1 MGQILNIALAGNP
14 NAGKTT
20 MFNALTGARQSVG
33 NYPGVTVE
41 KREGQVIVNEKRLVI
56 IDLPGT
62 YSLTAYSQEELVA
75 RDYLVNERPH
85 AVIDVV
91 DANSLERHLYLGLQ
105 FMELG
110 IPMILALNMMDEV
123 RKSGK
128 KINTEKL
135 SKLLDMP
142 VIETVARTG
151 EGKQELVK
159 EALRYAEERNNL
171 WKPIEISYG
180 PDLDPALLD
189 MAALIEKEK
198 FLTELYPPRWLA
210 LKYME
215 GDVQIKTFGNRA
227 GDIGKKLNKMVE
239 KTQKHCRVTLET
251 SPEAIIADYRYGY
264 IASVTRQGVI
274 TSTDRQDRIAVSDK
288 IDQVLTHRIIGPS
301 LMLGV
306 LYAMFVFTFSIGE
319 IPMGWVEDFFAWLAE
334 IVTGFTSPGL
344 LQSLLVD
351 GIIGG
356 VGGVLGFV
364 PLIMVMFLGISFLE
378 DSGYMARMAYMMDR
392 VLRIFG
398 LHGCSVM
405 PFIVSGGIPGGCAV
419 PGVMGTRTLRSPKEK
434 LATLMTL
441 PFMPC
446 GAKVPVFLLLGGAF
460 FKGSA
465 AGVLFWITIG
475 AWITAFAVSW
485 VLRNTIIRGDATPFV
500 MELPPYRMPTIKG
513 VCIHTWERA
522 WQYIK
527 KAGTFILAVSILIWA
542 AMTFPSLPDDQVK
555 SFEIQR
561 KAVIDQ
567 FIKDQA
573 IIDQSII
580 DRAASEQN
588 PENKETLKKQ
598 LVKINN
604 MEAEAALKNSL
615 AGKIGTGIE
624 SVTGLAGFDWR
635 INIALLG
642 GFAAKEVIVSTLG
655 TAYSMGDLNPEDDR
669 GLSDRLKNDPGWD
682 VLRALS
688 LMVFVML
695 YAPCFVTVV
704 TMAKESS
711 WKWAAFSVTYTTILA
726 FIAATAVYQ
735 GGRFFL

>member
-1 MGQILNIALAGNP
+1 MGDILDIALAGNP

-41 KREGQVIVNEKRLVI
+41 KREGQVIFEGQKLNI

-62 YSLTAYSQEELVA
+62 YSLTAYTQEELVA

-91 DANSLERHLYLGLQ
+91 DANSLERNLYLGLQ

-123 RKSGK
+123 RRSGK
-128 KINTEKL
+128 KINTGKL
-135 SKLLDMP
+135 SELLDMP

-151 EGKQELVK
+151 EGRQELIEK
-159 EALRYAEERNNL
+159 SLEHATQRNRE
-171 WKPIEISYG
+171 WKPLEISYG
-180 PDLDPALLD
+180 PDLDPALMD
-189 MAALIEKEK
+189 MTTLIEKEQ
-198 FLTELYPPRWLA
+198 FLTDRYPARWLA

-215 GDVQIKTFGNRA
+215 GDIQIKTFGNKA
-227 GDIGKKLNKMVE
+227 GSIGEKLGAIIE
-239 KTQKHCRVTLET
+239 TTEKHCRTTLDT

-264 IASVTRQGVI
+264 IASVIRQGVI
-274 TSTDRQDRIAVSDK
+274 TSTGREQRIAFSDK

-306 LYAMFVFTFSIGE
+306 LYAMFVLTFSIGA
-319 IPMGWVEDFFAWLAE
+319 IPMGWVENFFTWLADL
-334 IVTGFTSPGL
+334 VTTFTSPGL
-344 LQSLLVD
+344 FQSLLVD

-460 FKGSA
+460 FQNSA

-475 AWITAFAVSW
+475 SWCTAFIVSW
-485 VLRNTIIRGDATPFV
+485 VLRNTIIRGEATPFV
-500 MELPPYRMPTIKG
+500 MELPPYRMPTLKG

-527 KAGTFILAVSILIWA
+527 KAGTFILAVSVLIWA
-542 AMTFPSLPDDQVK
+542 AMTFPSLPENQAEKFEEQRKIVK
-555 SFEIQR
+555 SQTAAENNPQNIEKL
-561 KAVIDQ
+561 KARLVLID
-567 FIKDQA
+567 
-573 IIDQSII
+573 
-580 DRAASEQN
+580 
-588 PENKETLKKQ
+588 
-598 LVKINN
+598 N
-604 MEAEAALKNSL
+604 MEAEASLKNSL

-624 SVTGLAGFDWR
+624 SVTSVAGFDWR

-655 TAYSMGDLNPEDDR
+655 TAYSMGDLDPEADS
-669 GLSDRLKNDPGWD
+669 GLSERLKKDPQWD
-682 VLRALS
+682 MVKALS

-695 YAPCFVTVV
+695 YAPCFITIV

-711 WKWAAFSVTYTTILA
+711 WKWAAFSISYTTALA
-726 FIAATAVYQ
+726 FIAAAAVYQ
-735 GGRFFL
+735 GGKYFL